1 MTTTNITACQG
12 CGGNTFTLL
21 GTLGRLAHVQCR
33 TCGMLASTSSEFVEV
48 AYEDDTAAIE
58 C

>member
-21 GTLGRLAHVQCR
+21 GALGRLAHVQCR
-33 TCGMLASTSSEFVEV
+33 ACGLLASTSSEFVEV
-48 AYEDDTAAIE
+48 AYEDDTTATE
-58 C
+58 Y

>member
-21 GTLGRLAHVQCR
+21 GALGGLAQCQA
-33 TCGMLASTSSEFVEV
+33 CGMLAPTSSEFVQV
-48 AYEDDTAAIE
+48 DYDDTCAE
-58 C
+58 VD